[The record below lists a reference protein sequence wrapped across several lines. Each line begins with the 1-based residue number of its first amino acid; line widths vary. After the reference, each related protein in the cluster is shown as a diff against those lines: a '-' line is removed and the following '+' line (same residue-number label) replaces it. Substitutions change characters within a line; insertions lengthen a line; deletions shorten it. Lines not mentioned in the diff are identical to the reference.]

1 MKKVVKLKSVYKKYR
16 KDLKSFKGIA
26 GYLLDIPSPDD
37 FWALNR
43 VSFDVKGGGV
53 LGIIGP
59 NGAGKSTILKI
70 IAKVTE
76 PSKGNVEVSGR
87 VGALIEIGAGLHSE
101 LTGSENIFLYGAIL
115 GMKRREVK
123 DKFNKIV
130 EFSGLKEF
138 LNTPVKFYSSG
149 MYLRLG
155 FSVTVYTDPDIL
167 LIDEVLAV
175 GDERFQRK
183 CFEKIDEFRN
193 SGKTIIFVSHN
204 LIQVQNLCQQVLWL
218 DGGRVKLLGNSKKVI
233 DSYRKQLDSEE
244 EKALKDLAP
253 EEKTAQ
259 NVTGGVRIVETVT
272 LNSRGRK
279 KQLFKTGE
287 EMIFRVTLKFYENV
301 NNPIFG
307 YIIFDD
313 NGKEIFGTNT
323 MWQGRRLG
331 EFKKNST
338 IYFQSRQDINLLEGR
353 YFFSV
358 AVAHSDAL
366 RFYDRREKTASFGI
380 SKSQQS
386 TGVANLHPKIS
397 IFKKLS

>member
-1 MKKVVKLKSVYKKYR
+1 MKSEIEFSQVYKRYR
-16 KDLKSFKGIA
+16 KNMKSFKNIF
-26 GYLLDIPSPDD
+26 GYLFNIPSNDD
-37 FWALNR
+37 FWALAN
-43 VSFDVKGGGV
+43 VSFRLKKGDI
-53 LGIIGP
+53 LGIIGE

-70 IAKVTE
+70 LAKVTE
-76 PSKGNVEVSGR
+76 PTKGGVKVDGR

-218 DGGRVKLLGNSKKVI
+218 DGGRIKLLDDSKKVVN
-233 DSYRKQLDSEE
+233 SYRKQLDSEE

-272 LNSRGRK
+272 LNNRGRK

-301 NNPIFG
+301 KNPIFG

-323 MWQGRRLG
+323 MWQGKRLG

-338 IYFQSRQDINLLEGR
+338 IYFQSRQNINLLEGR

-380 SKSQQS
+380 AKSQQS
-386 TGVANLHPKIS
+386 TGVANLYPKIS
-397 IFKKLS
+397 ILKKLS